1 MLIVYAF
8 DGVGTN
14 GRVTGSVLAHTAD
27 HLAAKLDCKAEWIP
41 WGHSSM
47 LGMGAGGSWA
57 DNSRA
62 GDDELVRRMNS
73 HDDDIVL
80 LSFSGGSKPAHDFL
94 DQHPHFHHRVKA
106 AGFLSDPWRPRDR
119 WQHGLRSPE
128 PRYGIMGERH
138 TPIPDR
144 VLWTTVKTD
153 PISSAYPDALLR
165 YLADTSDGD
174 MDQII
179 HKGIEHGH
187 LGTFQLV
194 WQLGVI
200 QREPL
205 RWFLGLGGRVGQLAA
220 DVRAYMDGSHTAGYT
235 RPYRTA
241 DGDQRSLAVRLA
253 DSMAWMVTKP

>member
-1 MLIVYAF
+1 MRTIVL
-8 DGVGTN
+8 DGIGSSEGVNSTVVTTIADRLAERADTTTTFINWQAGMVG
-14 GRVTGSVLAHTAD
+14 V
-27 HLAAKLDCKAEWIP
+27 
-41 WGHSSM
+41 
-47 LGMGAGGSWA
+47 GAGGSWR
-57 DNSRA
+57 DNSREA
-62 GDDELVRRMNS
+62 VQMIIDDLAT
-73 HDDDIVL
+73 HDDDVIL
-80 LSFSGGSKPAHDFL
+80 IGFSGGNKPVHDFL
-94 DQHPHFHHRVKA
+94 LKHPEYHDRVA
-106 AGFLSDPWRPRDR
+106 AVGLVADPWRPRDR

-187 LGTFQLV
+187 LGTFQLA

-205 RWFLGLGGRVGQLAA
+205 SWLFGLPGRVGQLAA
-220 DVRAYMDGSHTAGYT
+220 DVRAYMDGSHTAGYI

-241 DGDQRSLAVRLA
+241 GGDQRSLAVRLA
-253 DSMAWMVTKP
+253 DSLAWMVTKP